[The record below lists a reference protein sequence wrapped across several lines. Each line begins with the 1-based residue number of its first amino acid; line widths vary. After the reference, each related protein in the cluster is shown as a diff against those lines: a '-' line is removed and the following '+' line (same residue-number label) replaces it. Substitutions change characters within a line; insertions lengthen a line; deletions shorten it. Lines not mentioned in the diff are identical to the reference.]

1 MSGSIR
7 HRARIAAMQA
17 LFEADITDHDLD
29 QVIEHRLA
37 EEELPPEAAGFFGR
51 MVRGVWD
58 HREQLDGLIERA
70 APHWPIYQMPAVDKA
85 ILRMAIWELR
95 MNSNEPAPPKVVIN
109 EAVELAKHFGGENS
123 GRFVNGVLGS
133 VVT

>member
-1 MSGSIR
+1 MAGSVR
-7 HRARIAAMQA
+7 HRARVAALQA
-17 LFEADITDHDLD
+17 LYEADLTDHDLQ

-37 EEELPPEAAGFFGR
+37 EEELPADAVKFFNR
-51 MVRGVWD
+51 MVPGVWE
-58 HREQLDGLIERA
+58 RRAELDGLIERA
-70 APHWPIYQMPAVDKA
+70 APHWPIYQMPAIDKA

-95 MNSNEPAPPKVVIN
+95 FNTTDPTPSKAVIN

>member
-1 MSGSIR
+1 
-7 HRARIAAMQA
+7 MQA
-17 LFEADITDHDLD
+17 LFEADISGHDLD
-29 QVIEHRLA
+29 DVIKHRLA
-37 EEELPPEAAGFFGR
+37 EEELPPDGADFFER

-58 HREQLDGLIERA
+58 HRTVLDEVIEGA
-70 APHWPIYQMPAVDKA
+70 APNWPIYQMPTVDKS

-95 MNSNEPAPPKVVIN
+95 LNKSEPAPPKAVIN
-109 EAVELAKHFGGENS
+109 EAVELAKHYGGENS